1 MRATIIFLYLA
12 SMLLQETT
20 YCLCAPH
27 DTTFL
32 PRYTQ
37 KAYGRLMIIKVW
49 TLISISKKMID
60 EQVDG

>member
-37 KAYGRLMIIKVW
+37 KAYGRLMIIKV
-49 TLISISKKMID
+49 
-60 EQVDG
+60 